1 MNPVKYIS
9 YSLLILSFFLSS
21 CNDPNEYR
29 VDATFV
35 DYLQL
40 FENEAAKRD
49 KNFDLQSTGLIIEFA
64 DLKDN
69 TAGLTHYENPI
80 RIEIDE
86 TYWKAISKSAGADLM
101 KEDLIFHELGH
112 GLLGRKHMNSTL
124 ENGDWKSIMC
134 GGDKIN
140 GRSWNINYKGM
151 RREYYINE
159 LFDES
164 TPVPE
169 FSSIQLM
176 VDTTGYTSNLFLSFD
191 SEAQAGWEIKDII
204 EYKTSIDKGR
214 LKFESKVNDIYLVFL
229 RIASIS
235 VQTDFSFE
243 LSIQYPLGGATNQY
257 GMIFGHVPEGSM
269 GINDPVEYFTINNNK
284 NMQMGNR
291 TWFSFFTEI
300 NQTSILTGGKN
311 KLKVV
316 KIGKLL
322 YYFINNVYTYCSEME
337 VIENGNRFGFMVPS
351 KGTVYIDNFGIS
363 QNIKSSA
370 AAKIIQN
377 QIVEFEIK
385 KVKPTTNIIFNK

>member
-1 MNPVKYIS
+1 MIPVKYII
-9 YSLLILSFFLSS
+9 YSLLVLFFFLSS
-21 CNDPNEYR
+21 CKDPNEYR

-35 DYLQL
+35 DYLQR

-69 TAGLTHYENPI
+69 TAGLTHYENPV

-112 GLLGRKHMNSTL
+112 GLLDRKHLNSTL

-164 TPVPE
+164 TPAPE

-176 VDTTGYTSNLFLSFD
+176 VDTTGYTSQLYLSFD
-191 SEAQAGWEIKDII
+191 SEAHAGWEIKDII
-204 EYKTSIDKGR
+204 EYKTSIDNGR
-214 LKFESKVNDIYLVFL
+214 LKFQSKVSDIYLVF
-229 RIASIS
+229 AKTSID

-243 LSIQYPLGGATNQY
+243 LSIEYPVGGATNQY
-257 GMIFGHVPEGSM
+257 GMIFGHVPDGSL

-291 TWFSFFTEI
+291 TWYSFFTEI
-300 NQTSILTGGKN
+300 NQPSISAGGKN
-311 KLKVV
+311 KLKIV

-351 KGTVYIDNFGIS
+351 KGTVYVDNLDIS
-363 QNIKSSA
+363 QNIKSSS

-377 QIVEFEIK
+377 QTVEFEIK
-385 KVKPTTNIIFNK
+385 RVKPTTNIIFNK

>member
-1 MNPVKYIS
+1 MIPVKYIN
-9 YSLLILSFFLSS
+9 YFLVFLSFSLSS

-29 VDATFV
+29 VDPNFA
-35 DYLQL
+35 DYLHR
-40 FENEAAKRD
+40 FENEASKRN

-112 GLLGRKHMNSTL
+112 GLLDRKHLNSTL

-134 GGDKIN
+134 GGEKIN
-140 GRSWNINYKGM
+140 GRSWNINYKGL

-164 TPVPE
+164 TPAPE
-169 FSSIQLM
+169 FSSTQLM
-176 VDTTGYTSNLFLSFD
+176 VDTTGYTSKLFLSFD

-204 EYKTSIDKGR
+204 QYKTSIDKGR
-214 LKFESKVNDIYLVFL
+214 LKFQSKVEDIYLVF
-229 RIASIS
+229 AKTSID

-243 LSIQYPLGGATNQY
+243 LSIEYPVGGATNQY
-257 GMIFGHVPEGSM
+257 GMIFGHVPDESTGV
-269 GINDPVEYFTINNNK
+269 NDPVEYFTINNNK

-291 TWFSFFTEI
+291 TWYSFFTEI
-300 NQTSILTGGKN
+300 NQSSILSAGKN

-316 KIGKLL
+316 KIGKIL

-337 VIENGNRFGFMVPS
+337 VTENGNRFGFMVPS
-351 KGTVYIDNFGIS
+351 KGTVYIDNLDIS
-363 QNIKSSA
+363 QNIKSSSV
-370 AAKIIQN
+370 AKIIQN
-377 QIVEFEIK
+377 QTVEFEIK
-385 KVKPTTNIIFNK
+385 KVKSSTNIIFNK